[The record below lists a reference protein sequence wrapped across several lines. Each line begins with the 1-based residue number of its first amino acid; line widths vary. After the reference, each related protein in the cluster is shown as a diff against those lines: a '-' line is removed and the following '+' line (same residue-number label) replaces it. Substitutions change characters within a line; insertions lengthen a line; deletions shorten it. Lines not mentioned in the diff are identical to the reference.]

1 MTKIKRL
8 NKSDW
13 PKLLK
18 HIPDPPIEL
27 FIKGPKPNLETIWLC
42 IIGSRKHTPYGK
54 QVCEKIIPS
63 LKRYNIG
70 IVSGLAF
77 GIDTLVHKIALENN
91 IPIIAVPGSG
101 LDDSVLYPRSNVN
114 FSNEIIKSG
123 GCLLSEFYP
132 KQKAAAWLFPKR
144 NRIMAG
150 ISQGVL
156 IIESRKKSGTQIT
169 ARLAL
174 DYNREVMAVPGSIFS
189 NLSEGPNFLLSC
201 GAVPVTKTE
210 DILDVFNI
218 PYQKTEIISVENLP
232 ENEKEIM
239 IEVSRSP
246 ISKDDLCIK
255 LNKPLYEINSV
266 LTMLELK
273 DLVIEI
279 KGLICQK

>member
-101 LDDSVLYPRSNVN
+101 LDDSVLYPRSNIN

-123 GCLLSEFYP
+123 GCLISEFNP

-218 PYQKTEIISVENLP
+218 PYQKTEIISIENLP

-255 LNKPLYEINSV
+255 LNKPLYEINSA

-273 DLVIEI
+273 DLIVEI